1 MEGGIQVRLTYK
13 LFLRSGILK
22 TPAEVDGLRSG
33 ILKTPAE
40 VEGLR
45 NSKQTCTLRLGHG

>member
-13 LFLRSGILK
+13 LF
-22 TPAEVDGLRSG
+22 LRSG